1 MTLAHCLNQ
10 LEKIIPETEQA
21 IHVVLLRLKKKLAY
35 SAPELIGG
43 LWTRVFKELIQAEIA
58 PRDRAPWGQEAF
70 ICWQKYVPKSANQ
83 SEP

>member
-43 LWTRVFKELIQAEIA
+43 LWARVFKELIQAEIA
-58 PRDRAPWGQEAF
+58 PRDNAPWGQEAF
-70 ICWQKYVPKSANQ
+70 ICWQTYVPKSANLI
-83 SEP
+83 EP